1 MATIIYKN
9 SRTYRKK
16 PAFVFYD
23 FLKQPLFYIIFL
35 TIAKLMT
42 TKPLIASILQKVLC
56 AKKSRELCVYY

>member
-23 FLKQPLFYIIFL
+23 FLKQQLFYNIFL
-35 TIAKLMT
+35 TIAKT
-42 TKPLIASILQKVLC
+42 VTAKRLICSEKQKV
-56 AKKSRELCVYY
+56 